1 MSKEHVTSLAEVAGS
16 VAIVVGAAMLSA
28 AAGWLVG
35 GALGLLFAYK
45 VERSA

>member
-1 MSKEHVTSLAEVAGS
+1 MSEHLTSVVEVAGC

-28 AAGWLVG
+28 AVGWIVG

-45 VERSA
+45 AAR